1 MLHFHFASLAFLHQ
15 NFLDQETS
23 VSYVG
28 RSARI
33 AATLLAASL
42 TLGACGGGSSS
53 TTALSGNSPESLV
66 STASPVA
73 SASTSLTAGA
83 LDPGIDAP
91 SLERKAPDLDPAC
104 PIRYDANLTLEQT
117 GPDPLLNKQ
126 WHLKNTGQ
134 SQGKVGEDLNVEGAW
149 TFSQGEGV
157 RIALVDDALEVVHS
171 DLKAN
176 VSPGQ
181 SFNYRPA
188 VRGSSFP
195 LPCNYDDS
203 HGTSVAG
210 IIASRGSNA
219 IGTVGIA
226 PKAQLVG
233 YNALALDLTADI
245 ADALNRDMATNAIY
259 NNSWGSPD
267 NGVLNAAEV
276 EFDAAIQNGLRLGR
290 QGKGSIFVF
299 PAGNGGCYQVSGSA
313 TCQKDNANLDGYVN
327 QLGIVTVGAVD
338 QFGRMPWYGERG
350 SNILVSAPAGDGSA
364 GITTTAISNAYR
376 SDFAGTSASA
386 PMASGVIAL
395 MLSVNPKLTWRD
407 VPIILARSA
416 RKNDST
422 DPEWAGRFNHKYG
435 FGVIDAS
442 AAVRMA
448 RSWASVGDTQNL
460 KRCDTSS
467 QEVATISDGGG
478 GGGGGGVALNSILKL
493 SDCAISAIEY
503 VKVTVQIEHEYSGDL
518 QIDLMAP
525 SGSSSNLATPRLCG
539 SSERSNNQCGSF
551 ASWSFGSVRH
561 LDERA
566 PGDWRLSIQ
575 DRVTGKSGRLQGWNL
590 TVYGR

>member
-1 MLHFHFASLAFLHQ
+1 MLHFHSPLFSRL
-15 NFLDQETS
+15 
-23 VSYVG
+23 
-28 RSARI
+28 SALR
-33 AATLLAASL
+33 LLAVGAASVVL
-42 TLGACGGGSSS
+42 TACGGGSTTGASTTGTSNASAATS
-53 TTALSGNSPESLV
+53 TTATVPADSSRPD
-66 STASPVA
+66 T
-73 SASTSLTAGA
+73 
-83 LDPGIDAP
+83 
-91 SLERKAPDLDPAC
+91 KAPDLDPSCA
-104 PIRYDANLTLEQT
+104 IRYSANAAAEQS

-134 SQGKVGEDLNVEGAW
+134 TNGKVGEDLNVETAW

-176 VSPGQ
+176 VIPGQ
-181 SFNYRPA
+181 SYNYRPA
-188 VRGSSFP
+188 IKGSSFP

-226 PKAQLVG
+226 PKARLVG
-233 YNALALDLTADI
+233 YNALSLDLTADI
-245 ADALNRDMATNAIY
+245 ADALNRDMAINAIY

-267 NGVLNAAEV
+267 DGVLNASEG
-276 EFDAAIQNGLRLGR
+276 EFGTAIKKGLELGR

-299 PAGNGGCYQVSGSA
+299 PAGNGGCYQVSGSGA
-313 TCQKDNANLDGYVN
+313 CQKDNSNMDGYLTH
-327 QLGIVTVGAVD
+327 LGVITVGAVD
-338 QFGRMPWYGERG
+338 QYGRLPWYGERG
-350 SNILVSAPAGDGSA
+350 SNILVSAPGGDGSA

-395 MLSVNPKLTWRD
+395 MLGVNPKLTWRD

-416 RKNDST
+416 RKNDTT
-422 DPEWAGRFNHKYG
+422 DPEWLGRYNHKYG
-435 FGVIDAS
+435 FGVIDAT

-448 RSWASVGDTQNL
+448 SVWTSVGDTQSL
-460 KRCDTSS
+460 KRCDISS
-467 QEVATISDGGG
+467 AEVAAIADAGE
-478 GGGGGGVALNSILKL
+478 ALKSILKL
-493 SDCAISAIEY
+493 NSCAITNIEY
-503 VKVTVQIEHEYSGDL
+503 VNVSVQIDHEYSGDL
-518 QIDLMAP
+518 QIDLTAP
-525 SGSSSNLATPRLCG
+525 SGSMSNLATPRFCESTDRSKNHCG
-539 SSERSNNQCGSF
+539 SLS
-551 ASWSFGSVRH
+551 AWTFGSVRH

-566 PGDWRLSIQ
+566 GGDWRLSVQ
-575 DRVTGKSGRLQGWNL
+575 DRVSGKTGQLQGWTL

>member
-1 MLHFHFASLAFLHQ
+1 MLHIDSASLILFARHA
-15 NFLDQETS
+15 
-23 VSYVG
+23 
-28 RSARI
+28 SASHVARPWRL
-33 AATLLAASL
+33 ALALVATSL
-42 TLGACGGGSSS
+42 TLAACGGGSSDTSSS
-53 TTALSGNSPESLV
+53 TTPSAGLQEGLV
-66 STASPVA
+66 STASPGG
-73 SASTSLTAGA
+73 SASTSLTPGA
-83 LDPGIDAP
+83 SVTGGDANSLDTKA
-91 SLERKAPDLDPAC
+91 LELDPAC
-104 PIRYDANLTLEQT
+104 PIRYSANLANEQS

-134 SQGKVGEDLNVEGAW
+134 LQGKVGEDLNIETAW

-176 VSPGQ
+176 VIPGQ
-181 SFNYRPA
+181 SYNYRPA
-188 VRGSSFP
+188 VKGSSFP

-226 PKAQLVG
+226 PKSQLVG

-245 ADALNRDMATNAIY
+245 ADALNRDMAVNAIY

-267 NGVLNAAEV
+267 DGVLNAAEP
-276 EFDAAIQNGLRLGR
+276 EFDAAIQKGLRLGR

-299 PAGNGGCYQVSGSA
+299 PAGNGGCYQVSGSGA
-313 TCQKDNANLDGYVN
+313 CQKDNSNLDGYVN
-327 QLGIVTVGAVD
+327 QLGIITVGAVD
-338 QFGRMPWYGERG
+338 QFGRLPWYGERG

-395 MLSVNPKLTWRD
+395 VLGVNPKLTWRD

-416 RKNDST
+416 RKNDLN

-435 FGVIDAS
+435 FGVIDAT

-448 RSWASVGDTQNL
+448 STWASVGDTQSL
-460 KRCDTSS
+460 KRCDISS
-467 QEVATISDGGG
+467 EDLAAIPDGGE
-478 GGGGGGVALNSILKL
+478 VLRSTLKL
-493 SDCAISAIEY
+493 SDCAITAIEY
-503 VKVTVQIEHEYSGDL
+503 VKVTVQIDHEYSGDL
-518 QIDLMAP
+518 QIDLSAP
-525 SGSSSNLATPRLCG
+525 SGSSSNLSTPRLCG
-539 SSERSNNQCGSF
+539 SGDRNSNQCGSL
-551 ASWSFGSVRH
+551 APWAFGSVRH
-561 LDERA
+561 LDEHA
-566 PGDWRLSIQ
+566 LGDWRLSVQ
-575 DRVTGKSGRLQGWNL
+575 DRVTGKSGHLQAWSL

>member
-1 MLHFHFASLAFLHQ
+1 MLHFHPSAHHSFATSRGASRA
-15 NFLDQETS
+15 NFAKS
-23 VSYVG
+23 
-28 RSARI
+28 
-33 AATLLAASL
+33 LLALAAISL
-42 TLGACGGGSSS
+42 CLSACGGGGGVSSG
-53 TTALSGNSPESLV
+53 SGNSSNAANLSQTEAL
-66 STASPVA
+66 A
-73 SASTSLTAGA
+73 SASTLAGEGLSSAASSTLPPATSGEAISLDT
-83 LDPGIDAP
+83 
-91 SLERKAPDLDPAC
+91 KAPDLDPNCA
-104 PIRYDANLTLEQT
+104 IRYVANVTNDES

-134 SQGKVGEDLNVEGAW
+134 AQGKVGEDLNVESAW
-149 TFSQGEGV
+149 TLSQGEGV

-176 VSPGQ
+176 VVPGQ
-181 SFNYRPA
+181 SYNYRPA
-188 VRGSSFP
+188 VKGSSFP

-226 PKAQLVG
+226 PKALLVG

-245 ADALNRDMATNAIY
+245 ADALNRDMANNAIY

-267 NGVLNAAEV
+267 EGVLNASEP
-276 EFDAAIQNGLRLGR
+276 EFDAAIEKGLRLGR

-299 PAGNGGCYQVSGSA
+299 PAGNGGCYQVSGSGA
-313 TCQKDNANLDGYVN
+313 CQKDNSNFDGYLN
-327 QLGIVTVGAVD
+327 HLGVITVGAVD
-338 QFGRMPWYGERG
+338 QHGRMPWYGERG
-350 SNILVSAPAGDGSA
+350 SNILVSAPGGDGSA

-395 MLSVNPKLTWRD
+395 MLGVNPKLSWRD
-407 VPIILARSA
+407 VPIILARTA
-416 RKNDST
+416 RKNDAS

-442 AAVRMA
+442 AAVKMA
-448 RSWASVGDTQNL
+448 SAWTSVGNTHTL
-460 KRCDTSS
+460 KRCEISS
-467 QEVATISDGGG
+467 EEISAIPDGGD
-478 GGGGGGVALNSILKL
+478 AIRSALKL
-493 SDCAISAIEY
+493 NDCAISMIEY
-503 VKVTVQIEHEYSGDL
+503 VSVAVQIDHGYSGDL
-518 QIDLMAP
+518 QIDLTAP

-539 SSERSNNQCGSF
+539 SNDRSKDQCGSLSQWTF
-551 ASWSFGSVRH
+551 ASVRH

-566 PGDWRLSIQ
+566 AGEWRLTVQ
-575 DRVTGKSGRLQGWNL
+575 DRVSGQVGRLQGWRL
-590 TVYGR
+590 TVFGR

>member
-1 MLHFHFASLAFLHQ
+1 MLHFHSASPQYLPREASIF
-15 NFLDQETS
+15 S
-23 VSYVG
+23 VG
-28 RSARI
+28 RSVWI
-33 AATLLAASL
+33 ATALLVCSL
-42 TLGACGGGSSS
+42 TLGACGGGSSNTS
-53 TTALSGNSPESLV
+53 NAIAASGSPAESQATTVSPV
-66 STASPVA
+66 GGGVAAGQTASALGNLADAA
-73 SASTSLTAGA
+73 SRDTKAPE
-83 LDPGIDAP
+83 LDPG
-91 SLERKAPDLDPAC
+91 C
-104 PIRYDANLTLEQT
+104 PIRYSANLANEQI

-134 SQGKVGEDLNVEGAW
+134 FQGKVGEDLNVERAW
-149 TFSQGEGV
+149 TISQGEGV

-176 VSPGQ
+176 VVAGQ
-181 SFNYRPA
+181 SYNYRPA
-188 VRGSSFP
+188 VKGSSFP

-267 NGVLNAAEV
+267 DGVLNAAEP
-276 EFDAAIQNGLRLGR
+276 EFEAAIQKGLRLGR

-299 PAGNGGCYQVSGSA
+299 PAGNGGCYQVSGSIA
-313 TCQKDNANLDGYVN
+313 CQKDNSNLDGYVN
-327 QLGIVTVGAVD
+327 QLGIITVGAVN
-338 QFGRMPWYGERG
+338 QLGRLPWYGERG
-350 SNILVSAPAGDGSA
+350 SNILVSAPAGDGAA

-395 MLSVNPKLTWRD
+395 MLGVNPKLTWRD

-416 RKNDST
+416 RKNDIN
-422 DPEWAGRFNHKYG
+422 DPEWAGLFNHKYG
-435 FGVIDAS
+435 FGVIDAT

-448 RSWASVGDTQNL
+448 STWASVGDTRSL
-460 KRCDTSS
+460 KRCDISS
-467 QEVATISDGGG
+467 EEFAAIADGGE
-478 GGGGGGVALNSILKL
+478 ALKNTLNLK
-493 SDCAISAIEY
+493 DCAITAIEY
-503 VKVTVQIEHEYSGDL
+503 VKVAVKIDHEYSGDL
-518 QIDLMAP
+518 QIDLVAP
-525 SGSSSNLATPRLCG
+525 SGSLSNFSTPRLCA
-539 SSERSNNQCGSF
+539 SSERSSNQCGSL
-551 ASWSFGSVRH
+551 AQWSFGSVRH
-561 LDERA
+561 LDEPA
-566 PGDWRLSIQ
+566 TGDWRLAVQ
-575 DRVTGKSGRLQGWNL
+575 DRVIGKSGHLQAWSL

>member
-1 MLHFHFASLAFLHQ
+1 MLHFHRASHV
-15 NFLDQETS
+15 LDARNS
-23 VSYVG
+23 SASFFG
-28 RSARI
+28 RSVWI
-33 AATLLAASL
+33 AAVPLAASL
-42 TLGACGGGSSS
+42 ALGACGGGSSNAGS
-53 TTALSGNSPESLV
+53 TTAPGSSPLESQV
-66 STASPVA
+66 S
-73 SASTSLTAGA
+73 SASSPGGVTAVQTPTTLSAGRDGSN
-83 LDPGIDAP
+83 LDTK
-91 SLERKAPDLDPAC
+91 SPDLDPAC
-104 PIRYDANLTLEQT
+104 PIRYSANLANEQT

-134 SQGKVGEDLNVEGAW
+134 LQGKPGEDLNVESAW

-176 VSPGQ
+176 VIPGQ

-245 ADALNRDMATNAIY
+245 ADALNRDMAMNAIY

-267 NGVLNAAEV
+267 DGVLNAAET

-290 QGKGSIFVF
+290 QSRGSIFVF
-299 PAGNGGCYQVSGSA
+299 PAGNGGCYQVTGSRE
-313 TCQKDNANLDGYVN
+313 CQKDNSNLDGYVN
-327 QLGIVTVGAVD
+327 QLGIITVGAVD
-338 QFGRMPWYGERG
+338 QFGRLPWYGERG

-364 GITTTAISNAYR
+364 GITTTAIANAYR

-416 RKNDST
+416 RRNDIT

-448 RSWASVGDTQNL
+448 STWASVGDTVSL
-460 KRCDTSS
+460 KRCDISS
-467 QEVATISDGGG
+467 EEFATIADGGE
-478 GGGGGGVALNSILKL
+478 ALKSTLKL
-493 SDCAISAIEY
+493 SDCPITAIEY
-503 VKVTVQIEHEYSGDL
+503 VKVAVTINHEYSGDL
-518 QIDLMAP
+518 QIDLIAP
-525 SGSSSNLATPRLCG
+525 SGSASNLATPRLCG
-539 SSERSNNQCGSF
+539 SIDRNNNQCGSLVHW
-551 ASWSFGSVRH
+551 AFGSVRH

-566 PGDWRLSIQ
+566 TGDWRLAIQ
-575 DRVTGKSGRLQGWNL
+575 DRVLGKSGHLQAWSL